1 MNLEADPGHYDGSTE
16 GTQSPTEP
24 MASWLLRCGFQDRD
38 IAEAASRALDTAQL
52 RPLWQHLQQKLPSD
66 RSHLQ
71 VKQAVERLS
80 SGPSSDQSDLK
91 LRQQQTTLTR
101 LMCHVQETKELL
113 LKAQVANVLHLE

>member
-1 MNLEADPGHYDGSTE
+1 MNLEAHPRHCDGSTE

-38 IAEAASRALDTAQL
+38 IAEAASLALNTAQL

-80 SGPSSDQSDLK
+80 SGLSSDQSDLK
-91 LRQQQTTLTR
+91 LRQQQTTLTG
-101 LMCHVQETKELL
+101 LMCHVQETKDLL
-113 LKAQVANVLHLE
+113 LKAQVAIVPQLE

>member
-1 MNLEADPGHYDGSTE
+1 MNLEAHPRHCDGSTE
-16 GTQSPTEP
+16 GTQKPTEP

-38 IAEAASRALDTAQL
+38 IAEAASRPLDTAQL

-80 SGPSSDQSDLK
+80 SGLSSDQSDLK
-91 LRQQQTTLTR
+91 LNQQQTTLTG
-101 LMCHVQETKELL
+101 LMCHVQETKDLL
-113 LKAQVANVLHLE
+113 LKAQVAIAPQLE